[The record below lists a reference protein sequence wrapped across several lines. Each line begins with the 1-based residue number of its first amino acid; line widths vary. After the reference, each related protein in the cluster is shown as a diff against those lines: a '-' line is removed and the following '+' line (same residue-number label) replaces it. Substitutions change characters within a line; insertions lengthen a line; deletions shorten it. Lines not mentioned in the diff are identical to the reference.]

1 LKIHVYNRVKTDKK
15 PWIDFNFK
23 IKTMENKT
31 CLHCKKI
38 IKGRTDKKFC
48 DDYCRNI
55 FNNQLKST
63 TNNLVRNTNNILGK
77 NRRIIE
83 SFFEEEI
90 NYIKIKKEILINN
103 GFLFSYNTKSKKL
116 AKGAYIYYCY
126 DYAFLPI
133 SEDYYIL
140 IKDM

>member
-1 LKIHVYNRVKTDKK
+1 
-15 PWIDFNFK
+15 
-23 IKTMENKT
+23 MENKT
-31 CLHCKKI
+31 CLNCQKN

-55 FNNQLKST
+55 FNNQLKYT

-83 SFFEEEI
+83 SFFEEGI
-90 NYIKIKKEILINN
+90 NYIRIKKEILIDN

-116 AKGAYIYYCY
+116 VTGSYIYYCY
-126 DYAFLPI
+126 DYAFLPL

-140 IKDM
+140 MKEV

>member
-1 LKIHVYNRVKTDKK
+1 ME
-15 PWIDFNFK
+15 
-23 IKTMENKT
+23 IKTCQHCQKT
-31 CLHCKKI
+31 

-83 SFFEEEI
+83 SYFEEEI
-90 NYIKIKKEILINN
+90 YYIKIKKEILINN

-116 AKGAYIYYCY
+116 VKGSYVYYCY
-126 DYAFLPI
+126 DYAFFPI
-133 SEDYYIL
+133 SEEYYIL
-140 IKDM
+140 IKET

>member
-1 LKIHVYNRVKTDKK
+1 
-15 PWIDFNFK
+15 
-23 IKTMENKT
+23 MENKT
-31 CLHCKKI
+31 CLHCQKI

-55 FNNQLKST
+55 FNNQLKAT

-83 SFFEEEI
+83 SIFFEEEI

-133 SEDYYIL
+133 SEEYYIL
-140 IKDM
+140 IKEM

>member
-1 LKIHVYNRVKTDKK
+1 LKIHVYNRVKTDKYFGFT
-15 PWIDFNFK
+15 FNFK

-31 CLHCKKI
+31 CQHCNKI

-55 FNNQLKST
+55 FNNQLKYT

-83 SFFEEEI
+83 SYFEEGI
-90 NYIKIKKEILINN
+90 NYIKIKKEILIDN

-116 AKGAYIYYCY
+116 SKGAYIYYCY
-126 DYAFLPI
+126 EYAFLPI
-133 SEDYYIL
+133 SEEYYIL
-140 IKDM
+140 MKDE

>member
-1 LKIHVYNRVKTDKK
+1 
-15 PWIDFNFK
+15 
-23 IKTMENKT
+23 MENKT

-55 FNNQLKST
+55 FNNQLKAT

-103 GFLFSYNTKSKKL
+103 GFLFSYNTNSHYPNRQ
-116 AKGAYIYYCY
+116 AC
-126 DYAFLPI
+126 
-133 SEDYYIL
+133 
-140 IKDM
+140 